1 MRLLLYFCKL
11 FQKIMCRIA
20 NLNKEPFTSYS
31 AENEKDILNHIF
43 YRPSFYND
51 LKELMKSGHTRF
63 ILGQRGHGK
72 SVLIYKLRSDLYR
85 ERCLPVVIDS
95 YDDIP
100 LKDNE
105 HFFLYK
111 IVQHITLALAER
123 IADETLS
130 IDKVPNDLKQKFGVL
145 VEMFYDENWA
155 STSME
160 EMEAVRTK
168 KFWNRVKR
176 LFNFGLKK
184 PLNEAGNIAIEFI
197 GSVIRKTV
205 FGKMDDLSI
214 ERKRVELFSGFT
226 ISKFRILPL
235 TMADSISVDEYKR
248 ILDILIAFVGKTRL
262 ESIVVL
268 FDKVDEFSKLNSDIK
283 KISDFM
289 ESTLLDTGLLYKIGI
304 VFSLW
309 SSVRYEL
316 NKAGVR
322 FDKFPPM
329 DIRWRNKD
337 LIGIINQRLLYYS
350 SDKGSPVT
358 LQSLIPNDALR
369 SQVLYLADRSPRF
382 LLMLLNEIQCQEA
395 DEPVN
400 SFSYD
405 AIAAGMIKFCKTF
418 DYLSVRSV
426 RSGSGKDLMDWIA
439 KLLAMNNS
447 RFTIADY
454 MRKLAISSTKIGE
467 SHIRRMLDMELI
479 KEDPIPSASGETIY
493 EISDPRITY
502 LISRGVSSLD

>member
-1 MRLLLYFCKL
+1 
-11 FQKIMCRIA
+11 MCRIA
-20 NLNKEPFTSYS
+20 NLKKEPFTSYS
-31 AENEKDILNHIF
+31 AENEQGILNHIF
-43 YRPSFYND
+43 YSPFFYND
-51 LKELMKSGHTRF
+51 LKLLMKSGHTRF

-85 ERCLPVVIDS
+85 EGCLPVVIEN
-95 YDDIP
+95 YDGIP

-105 HFFLYK
+105 PFFLYK

-123 IADETLS
+123 VADKTLS
-130 IDKVPNDLKQKFGVL
+130 IDKVPNELKQKFGLL

-155 STSME
+155 PTSME
-160 EMEAVRTK
+160 EMETIQSK
-168 KFWNRVKR
+168 KFCNKIKKY
-176 LFNFGLKK
+176 FNWILKE
-184 PLNEAGNIAIEFI
+184 PINEVGNLAIEVVGGI
-197 GSVIRKTV
+197 IKQSI
-205 FGKMDDLSI
+205 FGKMDESGF
-214 ERKRVELFSGFT
+214 ERKRRELFSGFS
-226 ISKFRILPL
+226 ISQFRTLPL
-235 TMADSISVDEYKR
+235 SNADSVSVDEYKR
-248 ILDILIAFVGKTRL
+248 ILDILIAFIGKTRL

-289 ESTLLDTGLLYKIGI
+289 ESILLDTDLLYKVGV

-329 DIRWRNKD
+329 DIRWSRND
-337 LIGIINQRLLYYS
+337 LVNIVNQRLLYYS
-350 SDKGSPVT
+350 IDKNNPVT
-358 LQSLIPNDALR
+358 LQLLIPNDGLR
-369 SQVLYLADRSPRF
+369 SQVLDLADRSPRF
-382 LLMLLNEIQCQEA
+382 LLMLLNHIQCQEA
-395 DEPVN
+395 NEPVS
-400 SFSYD
+400 SFSYN

-426 RSGSGKDLMDWIA
+426 RTGSGKDLMDWIA

-454 MRKLAISSTKIGE
+454 MKKLAVSSPKTGE
-467 SHIRRMLDMELI
+467 THIRRMLDMELI
-479 KEDPIPSASGETIY
+479 KEDPIPLASGETIY

-502 LISRGVSSLD
+502 LISRGISSLD

>member
-1 MRLLLYFCKL
+1 
-11 FQKIMCRIA
+11 MCRIV
-20 NLNKEPFTSYS
+20 NLSKEPFTSYS
-31 AENEKDILNHIF
+31 AENEQDILNHIF

-85 ERCLPVVIDS
+85 EKCLPVVIEN

-105 HFFLYK
+105 AFFLYK

-123 IADETLS
+123 VADKTLS
-130 IDKVPNDLKQKFGVL
+130 IDKVPTDLKQKFGML

-155 STSME
+155 PTSME
-160 EMEAVRTK
+160 KMEVVQSKKLWNKIK
-168 KFWNRVKR
+168 KFINRILKEPVNEMGNLAIDVVGEIIKR
-176 LFNFGLKK
+176 S
-184 PLNEAGNIAIEFI
+184 I
-197 GSVIRKTV
+197 
-205 FGKMDDLSI
+205 FGKMDDPSF
-214 ERKRVELFSGFT
+214 ERKRVELFSGFA
-226 ISKFRILPL
+226 ISKFKTIQLA
-235 TMADSISVDEYKR
+235 MADSISVDEYKR
-248 ILDILIAFVGKTRL
+248 ILDILIDFVEKTRL

-329 DIRWRNKD
+329 DIRWSRKD
-337 LIGIINQRLLYYS
+337 LTGIINQRLFYYS
-350 SDKGSPVT
+350 SEKSNPVT
-358 LQSLIPNDALR
+358 LQTLIPNDGLR
-369 SQVLYLADRSPRF
+369 SQVLDLADRSPRF
-382 LLMLLNEIQCQEA
+382 LLMLLNEIQCQESN
-395 DEPVN
+395 EPVR

-447 RFTIADY
+447 RFTVGEY
-454 MRKLAISSTKIGE
+454 MKKLALSNVKTVE
-467 SHIRRMLDMELI
+467 THIRRMLDMELI
-479 KEDPIPSASGETIY
+479 KEDPIPSASGEIIY